1 MSPKGRPEGEY
12 RSAQREGTP
21 VTSFPLARIEEA
33 GLNAMQSQRQLFYDG
48 WLLKVSPGVAKRGRS
63 VNAHFGSSLPLAG
76 KLAYC
81 ENVYARHGLPTLF
94 RITPF
99 VQPADLEAA
108 LAARGYEVFGETLV
122 QAVALERPPALPEHD
137 DAVEV
142 EAPDTP
148 AFVDAVGDLRESTPA
163 QREAHR
169 ERLMNSPLGK
179 RYAVVRAG
187 GRVVCTAQIAVEG
200 ELAGLFD
207 VITAPAARRQGYATL
222 ACASLLSWAWQHGAH
237 GAYLQVSADNAPAI
251 DSYRRFGFATVYTYH
266 YRGRAGEC
274 E

>member
-1 MSPKGRPEGEY
+1 M
-12 RSAQREGTP
+12 TP
-21 VTSFPLARIEEA
+21 FDLARIEEA

-48 WLLKVSPGVAKRGRS
+48 WLLKVSPGAAKRGRS

-76 KLAYC
+76 KLAHC
-81 ENVYARHGLPTLF
+81 ESVYARHGLPTLF

-99 VQPADLEAA
+99 VRPMDLEAA
-108 LAARGYEVFGETLV
+108 LSARGYAAFGETLV
-122 QAVALERPPALPEHD
+122 QAAALERPPAMPEHD
-137 DAVEV
+137 DAVAV

-148 AFVDAVGDLRESTPA
+148 AFVDAVGDLRGSTAA

-187 GRVVCTAQIAVEG
+187 GRVLCTAQVAVEAG
-200 ELAGLFD
+200 LAGLFD
-207 VITAPAARRQGYATL
+207 VITAPDARRQGHATL
-222 ACASLLSWAWQHGAH
+222 ACASLLSWAWQHGAQR
-237 GAYLQVSADNAPAI
+237 AYLQVSADNAPAI
-251 DSYRRFGFATVYTYH
+251 ASYRKFGFATVYTYH
-266 YRGRAGEC
+266 YRGRPGEC